1 MKRPDGKYT
10 VTVILTEKE
19 VSALKLIMEAT
30 YRYTMSDCI
39 RAMINEQGKNFLPA
53 SSPTE
58 NNTFTRASAANR

>member
-1 MKRPDGKYT
+1 MKRRDGKYT

-39 RAMINEQGKNFLPA
+39 RAMINEQGKNFLPEP
-53 SSPTE
+53 SPVRD
-58 NNTFTRASAANR
+58 NNLARATAANR